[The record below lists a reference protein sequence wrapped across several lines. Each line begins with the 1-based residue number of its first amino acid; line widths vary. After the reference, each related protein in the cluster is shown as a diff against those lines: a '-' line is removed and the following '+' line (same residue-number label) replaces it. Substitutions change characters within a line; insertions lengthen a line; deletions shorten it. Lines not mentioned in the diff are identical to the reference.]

1 MKFSVGRATGMMIAL
16 WWMVIPAQAS
26 LHTYQINEIYSN
38 ADGNIQ
44 FVELREVQGS
54 FGQNFLAGALLT
66 ASSGATQ
73 KTFTFPNNLP
83 SSATAG
89 TFVLIGTQGFA
100 ALRLVTPDYIVP
112 DGFFPLGGGTVNYA
126 NVDSVTYTGLPADGN
141 TSINRGGVM
150 QTNSPRNFAGATA
163 TVIGPQTGVVE
174 FYNTTLNHFFVT
186 ADPVE
191 RASIDAGGSGPG
203 WTRTGNTFKSGGPN
217 AVCRFFGVQSAGG
230 PNGHFYTADAD
241 ECNQV
246 RRDPGWQFES
256 LDFAITPARPGGT
269 CAAGLVPVYRAYNNR
284 FAQRDSNHRL
294 TSNFAAYQLQIAA
307 GWSGEGIVMCA
318 QP

>member
-1 MKFSVGRATGMMIAL
+1 MNYSVGRAAGSIVLWCLAL
-16 WWMVIPAQAS
+16 SAQAS
-26 LHTYQINEIYSN
+26 FHTFQINEIYSN

-44 FVELREVQGS
+44 FVELREAQGAS
-54 FGQNFLAGALLT
+54 GQNFLGGHPLT
-66 ASSGATQ
+66 SNNGTTQ

-89 TFVLIGTQGFA
+89 KFVLIATQGFA
-100 ALRLVTPDYIVP
+100 ALGLVAPDYIVP
-112 DGFFPLGGGTVNYA
+112 DGFVPLGNGSINFA
-126 NVDSVTYTGLPADGN
+126 NVDSVPYSGLPSDGN
-141 TSINRGGVM
+141 TSINRSGAT

-163 TVIGPQTGVVE
+163 TVTGPQTGVVE

-246 RRDPGWQFES
+246 KRDPGWQFES
-256 LDFAITPARPGGT
+256 LDFSITPALAGGT
-269 CAAGLVPVYRAYNNR
+269 CAPGLMPVYRAYNQR

-294 TSNFAAYQLQIAA
+294 TSNFAAYQQQIAA
-307 GWSGEGIVMCA
+307 GWAGEGIVMCA